1 MRLKLYL
8 ICAIFFCVVH
18 AATAQTE
25 DISYVYPQKMTP
37 ESLGDWSSNGYYS
50 SGRRIYNIKAGVI
63 CELPGEIHQF
73 AVSPKGTSVA
83 SIYSVSKG
91 SRLHV
96 GDLWKV
102 GKTLYTSKSDR
113 TPVAVCYSHDGSE
126 IIVAEADGNV
136 SFLNSSTFAAQG
148 SFMIGEK
155 ADAISLSHDSK
166 LLAVASG
173 SSIMVWELEYQAL
186 RFEMTYSAQVVSLEY
201 SGTGNY
207 LDVMTDDGCFFRY
220 DAVTYVLET
229 DIDALGLAYSFD
241 IHSGDK
247 YITAVTGND
256 RVVVVNTHNHSD
268 RRYYEAEE
276 GGVTDVRFIE
286 DSNGET
292 YLMYN
297 TSASVILQRL
307 DYLRPNYTLLL
318 NEELES
324 MMEDWML
331 RMPGETLDE
340 YAERVSGENVSRQRK
355 LYEEEI
361 ATRMADDLIM
371 TSDVTLGNFN
381 METNTLALNVSSMP
395 TFYLNVPS
403 EQVGFF
409 MDSENLE
416 FSNAIYGVDKADNLE
431 LVYLD
436 VYNKQTGET
445 YSFDN
450 RDRNDLSYMY
460 AEETFVPIDLVLMSN
475 MDEVKL
481 EEIKENIV
489 AQAKKTNTISNNTEI
504 SVTAGVVSHLDE
516 NGDKVIDYNI
526 GFQYDV
532 VASYSAREDFSPGQY
547 NTNHSGAAKSM
558 CAIIKT
564 AFETE
569 FAQYIQPGK
578 KLVVTIT
585 GMADNLPIRG
595 RISYDGIYGDFVDVP
610 VGDGG
615 QMVTVT
621 KKTGITDNVQL
632 ALLRAAGIEQYI
644 TSNIDQLN
652 MMRVDY
658 VYDVKLAE
666 QVGGKY
672 RRVIVEFKFVDVF

>member
-1 MRLKLYL
+1 MKLKFEL
-8 ICAIFFCVVH
+8 IFALVFCMVH
-18 AATAQTE
+18 ASMAQTE
-25 DISYVYPQKMTP
+25 EIGYVFPQKVSP

-50 SGRRIYNIKAGVI
+50 SGKRIYNIKAGVI
-63 CELPGEIHQF
+63 CELPGRITQF

-83 SIYSVSKG
+83 SIYSGSKG

-96 GDLWKV
+96 GDLWKT
-102 GKTLYTSKSDR
+102 GKTLYTSKSDSS
-113 TPVAVCYSHDGSE
+113 PVAVCYSHDGSE
-126 IIVAEADGNV
+126 IIMADAMGKV
-136 SFLNSSTFAAQG
+136 SFFNASTFTPQG
-148 SFMIGEK
+148 SFMVGEK
-155 ADAISLSHDSK
+155 ADAISLSQDSK
-166 LLAVASG
+166 LLAVAAG
-173 SSIMVWELEYQAL
+173 NSIMVWELEYQAL
-186 RFEMTYSAQVVSLEY
+186 RFEMTYNAQVVSLEY

-207 LDVMTDDGCFFRY
+207 LDVMTDDGRFFRY
-220 DAVTYVLET
+220 NAFTYVLET
-229 DIDALGLAYSFD
+229 DVDALGLAYSLD
-241 IHSGDK
+241 THSGDK
-247 YITAVTGND
+247 YIAAVTGSD

-268 RRYYEAEE
+268 RRYYEATE

-297 TSASVILQRL
+297 TSVSVILHRL
-307 DYLRPNYTLLL
+307 DYLKPNYTLLL
-318 NEELES
+318 NEELDS

-361 ATRMADDLIM
+361 ATRMADNLIM

-416 FSNAIYGVDKADNLE
+416 FSNAIYGVDKSDNLE

-489 AQAKKTNTISNNTEI
+489 AQAKKTNTISNNTQI

-516 NGDKVIDYNI
+516 HGDKVIDYNI

-532 VASYSAREDFSPGQY
+532 VASYSAREDFAPGQY
-547 NTNHSGAAKSM
+547 NTNRSGAAKSM

-595 RISYDGIYGDFVDVP
+595 RINYDGIYGDFTDVP
-610 VGDGG
+610 IGDGG
-615 QMVTVT
+615 QTVTVT

-644 TSNIDQLN
+644 TSNIDELG

-658 VYDVKLAE
+658 DYDVKLAE

-672 RRVIVEFKFVDVF
+672 RRVTVEFKFVDVF

>member
-1 MRLKLYL
+1 MKLKLQTIL
-8 ICAIFFCVVH
+8 AIFFCL
-18 AATAQTE
+18 ADSAMAQT
-25 DISYVYPQKMTP
+25 DFAGYVFPQKVTP
-37 ESLGDWSSNGYYS
+37 EALADWSSNGYYS
-50 SGRRIYNIKAGVI
+50 SGKRIYNVKAGII
-63 CELPGEIHQF
+63 CELPSQITQF
-73 AVSPKGTSVA
+73 AVSPKGTAVA
-83 SIYSVSKG
+83 SISSNSRGSK
-91 SRLHV
+91 LYV
-96 GDLWKV
+96 TDLWKS
-102 GKTLYTSKSDR
+102 GKTLYRSKSDR
-113 TPVAVCYSHDGSE
+113 NPVAVCFSYDGSE
-126 IIVAEADGNV
+126 VIVADADGKV
-136 SFLNSSTFAAQG
+136 SFYNASTFAPQG
-148 SFMIGEK
+148 SFPIGER

-166 LLAVASG
+166 LLAVATG
-173 SSIMVWELEYQAL
+173 NSIKVWELEYQAL
-186 RFEMTYSAQVVSLEY
+186 RFDITYPSKVVNLKY
-201 SGTGNY
+201 SGTGKF
-207 LDVMTDDGCFFRY
+207 LDVLTDDGHFYRY
-220 DAVTYVLET
+220 DVITFMPDVE
-229 DIDALGLAYSFD
+229 IDALGMALSFD
-241 IHSGDK
+241 VHSGDK
-247 YITAVTGND
+247 YIAAVTGDD

-268 RRYYEAEE
+268 RRYYEAVE
-276 GGVTDVRFIE
+276 GGITDVRFVE
-286 DSNGET
+286 DSQGEN

-297 TSASVILQRL
+297 THSSVILQHL
-307 DYLRPNYTLLL
+307 EYLKPNYTLLL
-318 NEELES
+318 NEELDS
-324 MMEDWML
+324 KMQDWML

-340 YAERVSGENVSRQRK
+340 YSERVSSENVSRQRK

-361 ATRMADDLIM
+361 ATRMADNLIM
-371 TSDVTLGNFN
+371 TSDVSLGNFN

-409 MDSENLE
+409 MDTQNLE
-416 FSNAIYGVDKADNLE
+416 FTNAIYGVDKTDNLE

-516 NGDKVIDYNI
+516 HGDKVIDYNI

-532 VASYSAREDFSPGQY
+532 VASYSAREDFAPGQY
-547 NTNHSGAAKSM
+547 NTNRSGAAKSM

-595 RISYDGIYGDFVDVP
+595 RINYDGIYGDFTDVP
-610 VGDGG
+610 IGDGG
-615 QMVTVT
+615 QTVTVT

-644 TSNIDQLN
+644 TSNIDELG

-658 VYDVKLAE
+658 DYDVKLAE

-672 RRVIVEFKFVDVF
+672 RRVTVEFKFVDVF